1 MKYSGFL
8 ILLLLGSLTWHPQ
21 QADATQV
28 FVSRDAEGNF
38 VFSDRSSPYSETHT
52 VKPLP
57 TVPAIKF
64 ERLPAITEPDM
75 ANLLPTPYQL
85 LSILYPR
92 DQDNLPPGITATLE
106 VMVGLRPTLETSDKL
121 VLLDNGKPY
130 YEGRDLTIPAPYLDP
145 GEHQLQLAIRNT
157 NGDLVMR
164 SEIITVYIQRHSILR
179 NSSRNGTK

>member
-8 ILLLLGSLTWHPQ
+8 ILLLLGPFIWHPQ

-38 VFSDRSSPYSETHT
+38 VFSDRSSPHSETHT

-57 TVPAIKF
+57 TIPAIKF
-64 ERLPAITEPDM
+64 ERLPVLTEPDT
-75 ANLLPTPYQL
+75 ANPLPIPYQF

-92 DQDNLPPGITATLE
+92 DQDNLPPAITATLE
-106 VMVGLRPTLETSDKL
+106 IMVGLKPTLEARDKL

-130 YEGRDLTIPAPYLDP
+130 YEGRDITIPAPHLDP
-145 GEHQLQLAIRNT
+145 GEHQLQLAIRNA
-157 NGDLVMR
+157 NGDLVMH
-164 SEIITVYIQRHSILR
+164 SEAITVYIQRHSILR
-179 NSSRNGTK
+179 NSSRSGTK